1 MLKHCLYTLI
11 LFSSVHVSFAQTEK
25 EIIANYIENTGGAE
39 AWNKLKGI
47 KMTAKVSQGGM
58 EIPIEMIELK
68 DGRQMTLINFQ
79 GNEIKQGVYDGM
91 RLWAHNFMTMEAEES
106 DAESTAN
113 FKLDL
118 NDFPQKFG
126 GTFLDYENKGY
137 TVELLGKETIDG
149 TETFKI
155 KLVTE
160 PQMIDG
166 KEEESVSFYFF
177 DTENFVP
184 IVMQAEIKSGQGK
197 GMISEVKFSDYDE
210 VDGLYFP
217 FSITQGVKGQP
228 GQPITFSSIEVN
240 PKIKNS
246 EFEFPEKK

>member
-1 MLKHCLYTLI
+1 MSKRYLYTLI
-11 LFSSVHVSFAQTEK
+11 ICFSSQLFFAQTEK
-25 EIIANYIENTGGAE
+25 EIIENYIENTGGAK
-39 AWNKLKGI
+39 AWNKLQGI
-47 KMTAKVSQGGM
+47 KMSAKVSQGGM
-58 EIPIEMIELK
+58 EIPIEVIELR
-68 DGRQMTLINFQ
+68 DGRQMTIINFQ
-79 GNEIKQGVYDGM
+79 GKEMKQGVYDGT
-91 RLWAHNFMTMEAEES
+91 RLWGHNFMTMEAEES

-113 FKLDL
+113 FKLEL
-118 NDFPQKFG
+118 NDFPNAFV
-126 GTFLDYENKGY
+126 DYENKGY

-184 IVMQAEIKSGQGK
+184 IAMQAEIKSGQAK
-197 GMISEVKFSDYDE
+197 GMIAETKFSDYDE

-217 FSITQGVKGQP
+217 FSMTQGVKDQP

-240 PKIKNS
+240 PKIDDA
-246 EFEFPEKK
+246 EFAFPEKK

>member
-1 MLKHCLYTLI
+1 MSKHYFYTL
-11 LFSSVHVSFAQTEK
+11 LFCFISHIFFAQTKE

-39 AWNKLKGI
+39 AWNELQGI

-58 EIPIEMIELK
+58 EIPIETIQLK
-68 DGRQMTLINFQ
+68 DGRQMTIINFQ
-79 GNEIKQGVYDGM
+79 GKEMKQGVYDGTH
-91 RLWAHNFMTMEAEES
+91 LWGHNFMTMEAEES

-113 FKLDL
+113 FKLDI
-118 NDFPQKFG
+118 NDFPNPFIN
-126 GTFLDYENKGY
+126 YEKKGY

-155 KLVTE
+155 KLVQE
-160 PQMIDG
+160 PQMVDG

-184 IVMQAEIKSGQGK
+184 IAVQAEIKSGQTK
-197 GMISEVKFSDYDE
+197 GMIAETTFSDYDE

-217 FSITQGVKGQP
+217 FSMTQGVKDQP
-228 GQPITFSSIEVN
+228 GQPITFSSIEIN
-240 PKIKNS
+240 PVVDDS
-246 EFEFPEKK
+246 AFTLPEEK

>member
-11 LFSSVHVSFAQTEK
+11 LFSSIHLSFAQTEK
-25 EIIANYIENTGGAE
+25 EIIANYIENTGGVD
-39 AWNKLKGI
+39 AWNNLKGT
-47 KMTAKVSQGGM
+47 KMSAKVSNGGM
-58 EIPIEMIELK
+58 EIPIEVIELR
-68 DGRQMTLINFQ
+68 DGRQMTIINFQ
-79 GNEIKQGVYDGM
+79 GKEMKQGVFDGT
-91 RLWAHNFMTMEAEES
+91 RLWGHNFMTMEAEES

-113 FKLDL
+113 FKLEL
-118 NDFPQKFG
+118 NDFPNAFI
-126 GTFLDYENKGY
+126 DYEKKGY

-166 KEEESVSFYFF
+166 KKEESVSFYFF

-184 IVMQAEIKSGQGK
+184 IAMQAEIKSGQAK

-217 FSITQGVKGQP
+217 FSMTQGVKGQP

-240 PKIKNS
+240 PKVD
-246 EFEFPEKK
+246 EAAFAFPEKK